1 VSEGSPST
9 TQSGS
14 REISVLAH
22 IVTFNHAATLG
33 LCLEALH
40 RSVGCA
46 LEVIITDNCS
56 ADNSHEIAARFGVQA
71 KRNGINLGFCAG
83 HNGIIGD
90 FLKSEHTHLCIL
102 NPDVAVSPDCLAI
115 LARNCEELATP
126 KLLRGDDALNP
137 VTPPRID
144 AAGMIL
150 TTSLRHFDRGSQQL
164 DGPEY
169 GGEEFVFGGT
179 GACLMVSRSAL
190 ERLLLPYTP
199 FDHHVAQIHPGTGQ
213 PGTLKLLD
221 EAFFAY
227 REDAELAW
235 RAQRLGLRCRYVPAA
250 IAVHKRVVLP
260 ENRSDQSAFVNRL
273 GVRNRFLLQGLH
285 FSQRYYPALL
295 PGFVFRNLIVI
306 AGVLLRERTS
316 LRAFRELWILR
327 KRTRFLRNWFAT
339 RAVVSDT
346 MVSRWLIQESERC

>member
-1 VSEGSPST
+1 MSERSSST

-14 REISVLAH
+14 REISVLSH
-22 IVTFNHAATLG
+22 IVTFNHAATLR
-33 LCLEALH
+33 LCLEALK

-46 LEVIITDNCS
+46 LEIIVTDNCS
-56 ADNSHEIAARFGVQA
+56 ADNSHEIAAGFGAKA

-83 HNGIIGD
+83 HNGIVAE

-102 NPDVAVSPDCLAI
+102 NPDVAVTPDCLAI
-115 LARNCEELATP
+115 LARNCAELTTP
-126 KLLRGDDALNP
+126 KLLRGDDSLNA
-137 VTPPRID
+137 VTPARID

-150 TTSLRHFDRGSQQL
+150 TPSLRHFDRGSQQL

-169 GGEEFVFGGT
+169 SCEEFVFGGT
-179 GACLMVSRSAL
+179 GACLMISRSAL
-190 ERLLLPYTP
+190 ERLLLPDTP
-199 FDHHVAQIHPGTGQ
+199 FDQDIALLHPGTGQ
-213 PGTLKLLD
+213 PNTPKLFD

-235 RAQRLGLRCRYVPAA
+235 RAQRLGLRCRYVPTA
-250 IAVHKRVVLP
+250 IAVHKRAVLP
-260 ENRSDQSAFVNRL
+260 ETRGAQSAFVNGL

-285 FSQRYYPALL
+285 YSPRYYRALL

-316 LRAFRELWILR
+316 LRALRELWILR
-327 KRTRFLRNWFAT
+327 MRTRFLRNWLAT
-339 RAVVSDT
+339 RAVLSDT
-346 MVSRWLIQESERC
+346 VVSRWLIQESERC